1 MLGRDEAG
9 SGDEVSLRART
20 LRDQLRAAYAD
31 EHRAVAR
38 LTLADAKR
46 GGKIGDLIRRS
57 DAAMGQLDTVN
68 DTIDQIVEVALTEV
82 QDTLTYEKAELASYR
97 REFLL
102 YEAESRA
109 LGGTVLGNAFRDVK
123 DKFYDVLVRS
133 DVGVVD
139 VGWSQKEESD
149 EDLSR
154 LNVEKQREIKQLRDE
169 FADLIRE
176 AKEDAPA
183 PAPEPAPPPP
193 DGATPG
199 GLP

>member
-1 MLGRDEAG
+1 MN
-9 SGDEVSLRART
+9 
-20 LRDQLRAAYAD
+20 
-31 EHRAVAR
+31 
-38 LTLADAKR
+38 
-46 GGKIGDLIRRS
+46 
-57 DAAMGQLDTVN
+57 QLDSVN

-82 QDTLTYEKAELASYR
+82 KDTITFEKAELASYR

-123 DKFYDVLVRS
+123 SKFYDVLVRS

-149 EDLSR
+149 DDLSR

-176 AKEDAPA
+176 AKDEATPPA
-183 PAPEPAPPPP
+183 PAPDALVPDGTEPLPAPAP
-193 DGATPG
+193 GATP
-199 GLP
+199 